1 MNTESTQ
8 NGKRPLGSRS
18 WIALKP
24 ETTKSHEST
33 RNKNLK
39 LEKWKLELRLE
50 VSRGVSRLCLGRV
63 PNWSEPQKSLKT
75 QGLSAI
81 NRKCPANFR
90 KISFLWRIVAQI
102 TSFVAQMKYKRRRS
116 DAQTV
121 LSQICLRRRSGRRR
135 ETIGPL
141 PVLCSDQVKEAAETI
156 IRLFGCQ
163 RAEKERNTV
172 VPLSDMIISQ
182 LSSPV
187 SG

>member
-1 MNTESTQ
+1 MFKKTFITKVTKNTQ

-39 LEKWKLELRLE
+39 LEKWKLELRLK

-63 PNWSEPQKSLKT
+63 PSWSEPQKSLKT

-81 NRKCPANFR
+81 NRKCPTNFR

-102 TSFVAQMKYKRRRS
+102 TSFVAQMTYKRRRS

-135 ETIGPL
+135 ETRGRL
-141 PVLCSDQVKEAAETI
+141 PVIYVNHVKAQLNTEETEKP
-156 IRLFGCQ
+156 RRAQ
-163 RAEKERNTV
+163 RKGEK
-172 VPLSDMIISQ
+172 
-182 LSSPV
+182 
-187 SG
+187 